1 MLKTARNVMSRRGVE
16 MSEAEERLYRYLY
29 EKTRQERE
37 RLIKIYRR
45 RGW

>member
-1 MLKTARNVMSRRGVE
+1 LRTARKVMMRRGIE
-16 MSEAEERLYRYLY
+16 MSEAEERLYKYLY

-45 RGW
+45 RGR